1 MTVSS
6 SLARRT
12 LCRVIGGAGLAWAVG
27 PVAAQQVLQIGRVE
41 FPSPLSDIAEGVV
54 QEAFK
59 RSGLQPE
66 FKRLP
71 LSRSVAM
78 ANEGSLDG
86 ELMRISDA
94 VKNFPDLVP
103 VPTPVVMADV
113 AIYSMDEKVA
123 KLPRAEQR
131 KRKVGLTRGT
141 LMLLKHSQ
149 GMEIVDTQSISTAF
163 EMLTNGRFDMT
174 MMIFLD
180 AELEIAR
187 RGLRGAHRRP
197 HYWASEPL
205 YFYLNKK
212 HAALVPKIN
221 AAMLAMQK
229 EGLVQK
235 IYRDKLTELGITPL
249 LPAD

>member
-1 MTVSS
+1 MTLYSFGRRALCRGVGAAV
-6 SLARRT
+6 LAR
-12 LCRVIGGAGLAWAVG
+12 AVG
-27 PVAAQQVLQIGRVE
+27 PAAAQQVLQIGRVE
-41 FPSPLSDIAEGVV
+41 FPSPLSDIAELVV
-54 QEAFK
+54 KEAFK
-59 RSGLQPE
+59 RSGLQAE

-78 ANEGSLDG
+78 ANEGSIDG

-113 AIYSMDEKVA
+113 ALYSMNEAVVN
-123 KLPRAEQR
+123 LPRAEQR

-141 LMLLKHSQ
+141 LILTKHSQ
-149 GMEIVDTQSISTAF
+149 GMDITDTQTISTAF
-163 EMLTNGRFDMT
+163 EMLANQRFEMI
-174 MMIFLD
+174 MMVFLD
-180 AELEIAR
+180 AELEVAR
-187 RGLRGAHRRP
+187 RGLQNVHRRP
-197 HYWASEPL
+197 RYWASEPL
-205 YFYLNKK
+205 YFYLHKT
-212 HAALVPKIN
+212 HAALVPRIN
-221 AAMLAMQK
+221 TAMLAMQK